1 MEKKRCATALF
12 TISTLYLFR
21 KFLVEIYDNKI
32 LTKLLERCLFDTDRV
47 GIMDK
52 KKFINVFFSRNE
64 NFSWVR
70 LLYPFSHRGYMEDK
84 LLLFIDIKRRSGYK
98 SLEKFERESII
109 REVREMKEENE
120 EKGEGGNKV
129 LIEHVTKTFL
139 DLSEDYEG
147 SLMSKI
153 VDLQNEIVSIIKPY
167 VCNIL
172 GNIIQKIF

>member
-1 MEKKRCATALF
+1 MDKTRCTTALSIF
-12 TISTLYLFR
+12 STLYLFR

-52 KKFINVFFSRNE
+52 KKFIDVFLSGNE
-64 NFSWVR
+64 NFSWMR
-70 LLYPFSHRGYMEDK
+70 LLTPFSHRGYMEDK

-98 SLEKFERESII
+98 SLEKSDREDIV
-109 REVREMKEENE
+109 REVREIKEESE
-120 EKGEGGNKV
+120 ERGSKI

-147 SLMSKI
+147 SLISKM
-153 VDLQNEIVSIIKPY
+153 VDLQNEVVSIVKPH

-172 GNIIQKIF
+172 GNIIKKIF